1 MKKMDEMREKL
12 EHEMEELKD
21 RLKVTQS
28 QLVEERGRLEEQLE
42 RQKQEQEE
50 KAELTAQEEAM
61 RSEFVVWKKEQSENH
76 KAEME
81 KMQSMFLKE
90 MKEMHDN
97 HSVSQ
102 AALEDLQ
109 SKLGKRSNLGTLVD
123 EDEIAEQRKLIKKQH
138 SEMKQMKEE
147 YEEKLQEA
155 RASLEDERN
164 ELEKRWEAKMKDQKK
179 RYSKDTKELR
189 ALLEN
194 MATTLKEEKKG
205 GSDSERRHRKEIQN
219 VLKKSKEYEAQL
231 KERERELKEVKQLK
245 QTKQKTEEAKPPPSP
260 TPSRIRSPTPETSE
274 ESEEELVE
282 SEELTKQKMVEAM
295 RRQIDKTLQL
305 RLEQKGIPQG
315 VQGISNQALE
325 TKTRQMKQDRQS
337 LAKKHTKLYDIREQL
352 RKDIEQQA
360 RGRKKGDGRGQKGQV
375 RSGTASLQYS
385 KPANQSSSGTYP
397 RSQTLPRSILAKPKE
412 QPKRPARRSNSLP
425 GSSARRKTP
434 PPVAPRDQGR
444 GSPSVVRSASSGS
457 GRRPG
462 TEVRTPGQRSQP
474 STSTPKNQSQ
484 ARVSV
489 PRVSFEDDLSDD
501 ESDEDEEDEDED
513 LSLEDEEESEV
524 TDTPVAKPH
533 PHQRQAAPVTI
544 PRADPIPNGKAQGD
558 DVEDS
563 DWDSEDISALD
574 EVSAGKMQRGGGR
587 PSSSTPKGPMV
598 SELSKSI
605 EAQLQ
610 GRHSTKKPVGGIDL
624 SGTGRNGALSPDPRT
639 ASPSPRIP
647 TIPDAG
653 EESDDSLAIS
663 SLDGSISS
671 PPKQQTRSQPAG
683 SNRPHPGQP
692 NSDASNT
699 YGTSVWGTSSNKANS
714 AHGSTKGTNKT
725 STVSVTDFDDDDD
738 LDLSDF

>member
-1 MKKMDEMREKL
+1 MKD
-12 EHEMEELKD
+12 
-21 RLKVTQS
+21 KVT
-28 QLVEERGRLEEQLE
+28 
-42 RQKQEQEE
+42 K
-50 KAELTAQEEAM
+50 
-61 RSEFVVWKKEQSENH
+61 
-76 KAEME
+76 
-81 KMQSMFLKE
+81 
-90 MKEMHDN
+90 
-97 HSVSQ
+97 
-102 AALEDLQ
+102 
-109 SKLGKRSNLGTLVD
+109 
-123 EDEIAEQRKLIKKQH
+123 
-138 SEMKQMKEE
+138 
-147 YEEKLQEA
+147 
-155 RASLEDERN
+155 
-164 ELEKRWEAKMKDQKK
+164 
-179 RYSKDTKELR
+179 
-189 ALLEN
+189 
-194 MATTLKEEKKG
+194 
-205 GSDSERRHRKEIQN
+205 
-219 VLKKSKEYEAQL
+219 
-231 KERERELKEVKQLK
+231 
-245 QTKQKTEEAKPPPSP
+245 
-260 TPSRIRSPTPETSE
+260 
-274 ESEEELVE
+274 
-282 SEELTKQKMVEAM
+282 EELTKQKMVEAM

-385 KPANQSSSGTYP
+385 KPANQSSSGTFP
-397 RSQTLPRSILAKPKE
+397 RSQTLPRLAMTKVFNFSAPYTLMLC
-412 QPKRPARRSNSLP
+412 SNCLENH
-425 GSSARRKTP
+425 
-434 PPVAPRDQGR
+434 
-444 GSPSVVRSASSGS
+444 SVSHL
-457 GRRPG
+457 
-462 TEVRTPGQRSQP
+462 
-474 STSTPKNQSQ
+474 
-484 ARVSV
+484 VSV
-489 PRVSFEDDLSDD
+489 LKWLKYRVANGMPSSTTLSFNLRKKFLVCLSSVSSFEDDLSDD

-544 PRADPIPNGKAQGD
+544 PRADPVPNGKAQGD